1 MQTMPQYLLQE
12 IKDGIEHCPK
22 GLPATRWLAKSTGN
36 DVKEDGI
43 DPRIKSQ
50 LLMQRLEKNVPASP
64 KKRQEVDDSLDS
76 GWGKTPS
83 FASCGFAIWF
93 PS

>member
-43 DPRIKSQ
+43 WSNWESRDNSLRKEGLKHFLDPDWECEDQGMGI
-50 LLMQRLEKNVPASP
+50 
-64 KKRQEVDDSLDS
+64 
-76 GWGKTPS
+76 
-83 FASCGFAIWF
+83 I
-93 PS
+93 